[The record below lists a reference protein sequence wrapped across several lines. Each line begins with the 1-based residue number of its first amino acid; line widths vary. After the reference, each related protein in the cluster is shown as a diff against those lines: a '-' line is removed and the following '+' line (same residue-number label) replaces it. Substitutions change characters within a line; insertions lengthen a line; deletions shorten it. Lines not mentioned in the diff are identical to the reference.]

1 MQYSPSDGNLT
12 MIRSGKEIN
21 RRMRIAKKETAP
33 REAISPKLLNNIF
46 FHTQVAQ
53 VALSTQVASR
63 VSVYVLS

>member
-1 MQYSPSDGNLT
+1 MQYSQSDGQTL
-12 MIRSGKEIN
+12 IGIEEKN
-21 RRMRIAKKETAP
+21 RRMRIAKKETASL
-33 REAISPKLLNNIF
+33 EAQSPKLLNNIF